1 MASIVCFSLPLTI
14 SPALT
19 TTPDHHALC
28 STFPRHG
35 PRTHRSHRSTL
46 QHPHVTAC
54 TPQFIESPDGVH
66 SAAQPSTHDHHG
78 YLPCESASSSD
89 STLNPTYDAGGGG
102 GGGVGDGGVN
112 NSNRG
117 DSGGGNSGDDEDS
130 SSPGGDDANSFSLSL
145 PDDMKAALAYGSLT
159 REALRRYHD
168 ALKRPFLRLLLAIPA
183 FRSRFLADPQ
193 FLFKLLVQEVVGNG
207 TALAGEIAVRGHD
220 IVHEL
225 EYVASDLIV
234 GTVIEAAFVWLL
246 TPTLTLPPAASASWL
261 SRYLASLPA
270 HAFQHASALQS
281 FSATQRVASFV
292 YGAAQYAAIGFA
304 GGVVGTAITYALLE
318 LRKQVDPAYSPARP
332 MPPVIPN
339 SLGWAAF
346 MGVSCNTRFQ
356 LVEGLELAV
365 AKLFARSS
373 KSLVNGGIVALR
385 FANNYYGGVQFV
397 QFFRAI
403 GLHATGDDED
413 HGDGMKPE
421 SSGEGQSVVPVIKPA
436 AQQ

>member
-1 MASIVCFSLPLTI
+1 MSSIICFLHPLTF
-14 SPALT
+14 SPAFSTLN
-19 TTPDHHALC
+19 HHAPC
-28 STFPRHG
+28 CTFPPHCSPFPQTR
-35 PRTHRSHRSTL
+35 RSHRSNLRHAHITAST
-46 QHPHVTAC
+46 PH
-54 TPQFIESPDGVH
+54 FIESPDGVH
-66 SAAQPSTHDHHG
+66 SAAQLSSHND
-78 YLPCESASSSD
+78 YAYENASSD
-89 STLNPTYDAGGGG
+89 SRLNPAYDAGGGG
-102 GGGVGDGGVN
+102 GGGDGGVN

-117 DSGGGNSGDDEDS
+117 NSGSGDGKGS
-130 SSPGGDDANSFSLSL
+130 NSPGEDDANSFSLSL
-145 PDDMKAALAYGSLT
+145 PDDMKAALSYGSLT
-159 REALRRYHD
+159 REALQRYRD
-168 ALKRPFLRLLLAIPA
+168 ALKRPLLRLLLAIPA

-207 TALAGEIAVRGHD
+207 TALAGEICVRGHD

-246 TPTLTLPPAASASWL
+246 TPTLTLPTAASASWL
-261 SRYLASLPA
+261 SRYIASLPA
-270 HAFQHASALQS
+270 HAFQPASALQS

-292 YGAAQYAAIGFA
+292 YGAAQYAAVGFA
-304 GGVVGTAITYALLE
+304 GGVVGTAITYALLK
-318 LRKQVDPAYSPARP
+318 LRKQLDPAYSPARP

-365 AKLFARSS
+365 AKMFAGSS
-373 KSLVNGGIVALR
+373 ESLVNGAIVTLR

-403 GLHATGDDED
+403 GLHATGDEED
-413 HGDGMKPE
+413 HGDGIKPE
-421 SSGEGQSVVPVIKPA
+421 SSEVQSGAPLIKPA